1 MYTTS
6 TRNAATL
13 CPDAAIFV
21 SLIQQTTKYWL
32 KTEAVLDA
40 TLVTSGG
47 GSLLKKVAARGGQ
60 GNSTARALAAVQTT
74 CSLLQP
80 DTPGVTTRDSELENE
95 HKKCRTTL
103 LRWDSEDSC
112 ADRDEAPGDIVMQ
125 EPDRIRSTSGPFYAN
140 GALSYWAECRYEYP
154 LLHLVPYCK
163 TRQGLTHTLR
173 WVHRGHPL
181 HRSEIAPLLGQS
193 PARNGRRC
201 CPSTWRCNAWCV
213 PMRSSFHRTFTSLR
227 TCRKP
232 RALELVRTGSPCSL
246 NLCPAI

>member
-1 MYTTS
+1 MTVAEAFKFVCRRHATMRVLSYLRPINFTEPLAVGRDAILSFLSADNGITNVLELDGRLLQHEQVYTTNI
-6 TRNAATL
+6 RNAATL

-32 KTEAVLDA
+32 KTEAVLAA

-80 DTPGVTTRDSELENE
+80 DTPGVTTRDNELENE
-95 HKKCRTTL
+95 RKKCRTTL

-125 EPDRIRSTSGPFYAN
+125 EPDRLRTTSGPFYAN
-140 GALSYWAECRYEYP
+140 GALSYWAERRYEYP
-154 LLHLVPYCK
+154 LLHLVAYS
-163 TRQGLTHTLR
+163 
-173 WVHRGHPL
+173 PL
-181 HRSEIAPLLGQS
+181 GASGSSATSERDCSVAGP
-193 PARNGRRC
+193 
-201 CPSTWRCNAWCV
+201 V
-213 PMRSSFHRTFTSLR
+213 P
-227 TCRKP
+227 CRE
-232 RALELVRTGSPCSL
+232 R
-246 NLCPAI
+246 